1 MLMQSK
7 CKKCRRA
14 GEKLYLKG
22 DKCFSPKCPFIE
34 RPYAPGI
41 LDSQRKHRSNLSEYG
56 SQLKEKQK
64 IRYTYGLTEKQMSS
78 YIKDIGVISKKMN
91 ISPQVALIMTIE
103 RRLDNVIFRLGI
115 ANSRFLARQ
124 LVSHGHILLNGEKV
138 TIPSILINEGDIISI
153 REGSKSI
160 KVLTLNTE
168 RIKSSKLPEWVNTNG
183 DLSYKI
189 SALPMNQDVGL
200 DISKVLEYYS
210 R

>member
-64 IRYTYGLTEKQMSS
+64 IRYTYGLTEKQMSN

-91 ISPQVALIMTIE
+91 ISPQVALITTIE

-115 ANSRFLARQ
+115 ASSRFLARQ

-138 TIPSILINEGDIISI
+138 TIPSILINEGDIVSI

-168 RIKSSKLPEWVNTNG
+168 RIKDSKLPE
-183 DLSYKI
+183 
-189 SALPMNQDVGL
+189 
-200 DISKVLEYYS
+200 
-210 R
+210 

>member
-1 MLMQSK
+1 MQSK

-64 IRYTYGLTEKQMSS
+64 IRYTYGLTEKQMSN

-91 ISPQVALIMTIE
+91 ISPQVALITTIE

-115 ANSRFLARQ
+115 ASSRFLARQ

-138 TIPSILINEGDIISI
+138 TIPSILINEGDIVSI

-168 RIKSSKLPEWVNTNG
+168 RIKDSKLPEWVNTNG

-189 SALPMNQDVGL
+189 SALPMNQDTGL